1 MHMWFRAQCT
11 KNGFYFKVICTTY
24 EMFFIEQKNIRVKLS
39 RKCVKEKDN
48 FYSCQLLLY
57 QTVNFSCY
65 QDYLKSLEKP
75 VLNMQY
81 RAVGTKGGQRPTQIS
96 EDIKV
101 KPVPSTDI
109 FVCLFWSGVRSLW
122 LSCRLQVAVLH
133 GGSCSNPKE
142 GCNRGVACSLL
153 KLGSL
158 EKTVKA
164 SLFLSG
170 LHSGSI

>member
-1 MHMWFRAQCT
+1 MQE
-11 KNGFYFKVICTTY
+11 KLENSFYFKVICTTY

-109 FVCLFWSGVRSLW
+109 FVCLFVLIWGSVSL
-122 LSCRLQVAVLH
+122 AVLQTA
-133 GGSCSNPKE
+133 SCSPTW
-142 GCNRGVACSLL
+142 R
-153 KLGSL
+153 
-158 EKTVKA
+158 
-164 SLFLSG
+164 FMQ
-170 LHSGSI
+170 